1 MRPSYARSLSVL
13 VLALATSVAAG
24 GCSILTS
31 LDEFSDGTTGSSDA
45 DNTTSDASR
54 MDARSFAAADG
65 GSTSGGEASTSDAT
79 TGDGG
84 VNLLTNGNFEDGCS
98 AWRGYESF
106 LTTASGRNGGGGCRA
121 CASGSTEYSLEY
133 ASSITTPVVG
143 ETYRAEAWV
152 RRASAAGGK
161 ILVALRSQKR
171 GGGTEV
177 AESSVISVGSEWVQL
192 RAELV
197 VTSSAESMDVYVFVE
212 NATANECFIADD
224 VAVTRI
230 E

>member
-1 MRPSYARSLSVL
+1 
-13 VLALATSVAAG
+13 
-24 GCSILTS
+24 
-31 LDEFSDGTTGSSDA
+31 
-45 DNTTSDASR
+45 
-54 MDARSFAAADG
+54 
-65 GSTSGGEASTSDAT
+65 
-79 TGDGG
+79 
-84 VNLLTNGNFEDGCS
+84 
-98 AWRGYESF
+98 
-106 LTTASGRNGGGGCRA
+106 
-121 CASGSTEYSLEY
+121 
-133 ASSITTPVVG
+133 
-143 ETYRAEAWV
+143 
-152 RRASAAGGK
+152 GK

-212 NATANECFIADD
+212 NATASECFIADD